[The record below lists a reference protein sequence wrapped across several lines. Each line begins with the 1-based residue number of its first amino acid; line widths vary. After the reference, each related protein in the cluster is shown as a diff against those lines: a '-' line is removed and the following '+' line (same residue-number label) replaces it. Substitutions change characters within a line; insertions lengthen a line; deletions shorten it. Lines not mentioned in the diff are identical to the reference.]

1 MELTLSLRRLAD
13 RKQEREFQGLMERAL
28 REAENLMQDDSVGFI
43 ELPETTAYVDQCDR
57 VLDQLPQDVDRLLV
71 LGIGG
76 SALGTRMIL
85 DALPEAHNRRVDIV
99 DNVDSHTVSRFL
111 RELDPERTVLNV
123 VSKSGSTVEP
133 LALFRLFYGRMKGA
147 LGEAEAQRR
156 IVLTTDP
163 EKGALRQLAEEMNL
177 QTLPVPKQVG
187 GRFSVLS
194 PVGLFPCMFAGVD
207 VIRLLLGAR
216 KEKRDGLERICTGAV
231 LDYMFAEAGKSIK
244 VVFPYSDRMQTFG
257 EWYLQLFAESLGK
270 RVDNTGREV
279 RTGQT
284 AVVAKGVTDQHSQ
297 LQLYREGPANKVFA
311 FFRIADMPA
320 LELGSDF
327 EHLAPFGILD
337 GQCLDS
343 LMQAE
348 CEGTMQSLE
357 NDGQPVMCYEL
368 EQINAETLGRLIFLF
383 EMQTAVT
390 GRLLNIDPFN
400 QPGVE
405 EGKRIAKELMGGS

>member
-1 MELTLSLRRLAD
+1 MELKLSLRRLSD
-13 RKQEREFQGLMERAL
+13 RKQEREFQGLRQRASQ
-28 REAENLMQDDSVGFI
+28 EAENLMKDDSVGFV

-57 VLDQLPQDVDRLLV
+57 VLDQLPAGVDHLIV

-85 DALPEAHNRRVDIV
+85 DALPDSLNRRVVIV
-99 DNVDSHTVSRFL
+99 DNVDSHSVRRILSNL
-111 RELDPERTVLNV
+111 EPERTVLNV

-133 LALFRLFYGRMKGA
+133 LALFRLFYDRFRA
-147 LGEAEAQRR
+147 DLGKDETHRR

-163 EKGALRQLAEEMNL
+163 ERGVLRQLAEEL
-177 QTLPVPKQVG
+177 DLHALPVPKHVG

-216 KEKRDGLERICTGAV
+216 KEKRDGLDRICTGAA
-231 LDYMFAEAGKSIK
+231 LDYALAEAGKSIK
-244 VVFPYSDRMQTFG
+244 VVFPYSDRLQTFG
-257 EWYLQLFAESLGK
+257 EWYLQLFGESLGK
-270 RVDNTGREV
+270 RLDTNGREV

-284 AVVAKGVTDQHSQ
+284 AVLAKGVTDQHSQ
-297 LQLYREGPANKVFA
+297 LQLYREGPQNKVFA
-311 FFRIADMPA
+311 FFRVAEMPR
-320 LELGSDF
+320 LELGDAFQTLPPF
-327 EHLAPFGILD
+327 EILN
-337 GQCLDS
+337 GHTLDS

-348 CEGTMQSLE
+348 CEGTMQSIE
-357 NDGQPVMCYEL
+357 NDGQPVICYEL
-368 EQINAETLGRLIFLF
+368 SQINAEMMGRLIFLF

-390 GRLLNIDPFN
+390 GKLLNIDPFD

-405 EGKRIAKELMGGS
+405 EGKRIAKSLMERS